1 MIVSRAPES
10 IERALDAMR
19 ARYPEMSASQRLLAD
34 FMLERPYQIAFA
46 SAAEIGERLG
56 ISPATV
62 VRFGDFV
69 GSSGYAGLQRL
80 ARESLARQISEVKQ
94 FRNRSTS
101 PNGESAPHKNFRADI
116 ESIERT
122 AHLVT
127 KSAFDSAVQLIAKA
141 RAIHVGGFRSNFGL
155 AHQLAF
161 NLSLIGRQPV
171 LLTLGVG
178 DLPEQLLRMRAGDA
192 CVLIAF
198 KRYTARLRDV
208 IEHARSSGVS
218 IVAIT
223 NPESSFIA
231 RFADAVLPVAVKF
244 PSVLESRVAALSVM
258 NALVTAVALVDR
270 KATAESFKRHEAIW
284 ARLGTYLDEAAG
296 YPVIKSQNAFEAT
309 ASRKSSDRGVTPRK
323 RARRRSESSFPPVD

>member
-1 MIVSRAPES
+1 MPVSRALES
-10 IERALDAMR
+10 IECALDAMR
-19 ARYPEMSASQRLLAD
+19 ARYEEMSASQRLLAD
-34 FMLERPYQIAFA
+34 FMFERPYQIAFA

-69 GSSGYAGLQRL
+69 GSSGYAGLQKL
-80 ARESLARQISEVKQ
+80 ARDSLARQFSEVTQ
-94 FRNRSTS
+94 FRKRTTS

-122 AHLVT
+122 AHLVS
-127 KSAFDSAVQLIAKA
+127 KAAFDNAVRLIAKA
-141 RAIHVGGFRSNFGL
+141 RGIHIAGFRSNFGL

-161 NLSLIGRQPV
+161 NLSLIGRQAV
-171 LLTLGVG
+171 LLTLGFG
-178 DLPEQLLRMRAGDA
+178 DLPEQLLRMRAGDV
-192 CVLIAF
+192 CVVIAF
-198 KRYTARLRDV
+198 KRYTARIRDV
-208 IEHARSSGVS
+208 IEYARASGVS

-223 NPESSFIA
+223 NPESSFVA
-231 RFADAVLPVAVKF
+231 RFADALLPVAVKF

-270 KATAESFKRHEAIW
+270 KATADSFKRHEAIW

-296 YPVIKSQNAFEAT
+296 YPVIRSQSADEAP
-309 ASRKSSDRGVTPRK
+309 AHRKGPNRAATQRK
-323 RARRRSESSFPPVD
+323 RSTQRTESSRPPIE

>member
-1 MIVSRAPES
+1 MTVSRAPGS

-69 GSSGYAGLQRL
+69 GSSGYAGLQKL

-94 FRNRSTS
+94 FKSRSTA
-101 PNGESAPHKNFRADI
+101 PNGESALHRTFRADI

-122 AHLVT
+122 AHLLT
-127 KSAFDSAVQLIAKA
+127 QSAFDTAVRQIAKA
-141 RAIHVGGFRSNFGL
+141 RVIHVAGFRSNFGL
-155 AHQLAF
+155 AHQLSF

-192 CVLIAF
+192 CILISF
-198 KRYTARLRDV
+198 KRYTARIRDV
-208 IEHARSSGVS
+208 IEHARASGVS

-223 NPESSFIA
+223 NPESSFVA

-270 KATAESFKRHEAIW
+270 KATAASFRRHEAIW
-284 ARLGTYLDEAAG
+284 ARLGTYLDDAAG
-296 YPVIKSQNAFEAT
+296 YPVIKSGGAFEAP
-309 ASRKSSDRGVTPRK
+309 AERKSSR
-323 RARRRSESSFPPVD
+323 RATRRRKGTGQTSESSQPPVD